1 MCFLTP
7 SFLKKRDIRIKFI
20 FLKKLFVLLTFFTIQ
35 FLCSQQNDFVE
46 ININAQVL
54 DYESQSG
61 IQFSEVTFLN
71 KNIGSLTDDEGNF
84 SLNYIQKSIENN
96 DVFMISAHGYDT
108 IKTTASNLYKFLNN
122 TNKFFLKKANNS
134 SLWFNEDDTKDNY
147 IFGKV
152 FSVKGPIQGASIKIK
167 NSLIEAK
174 SDFEGFFRIKANLD
188 DVIVVNY
195 LGMIGK
201 QILVENLDDKY
212 ILLKTDAQIL
222 DQVTITGTTE
232 LSDEVDTGYGKKK
245 KKSVGFS
252 TSTITSEDISP
263 GAVSIVDAIRGKFT
277 NVQVAYNQDGAAT
290 GNQAQIYVRGG
301 SLSINNS
308 AAAIFDIEGLIY
320 NEVPDFIDP
329 QQIESITLLRSL
341 AATNRYGSQGRG
353 GVFLIKMKSLS
364 RKVQRLL
371 NTLKV
376 KGNDYNEQTPS
387 IALDSIMPYYI
398 NDYKSAE
405 SFNEAKNQFLSLS
418 TGIYELSVLFHIE
431 SFNYFKKIDKEF
443 AVSILKSIAKKAKDN
458 PKALKTIAYHLE
470 KIGDLQTAKIIYQR
484 LLSIRPLDE
493 QSYRDLVLIYKENHN
508 YELAA
513 SLYDLMLNNKL
524 KNVNMLGLQETVV
537 NEAAHLYWTKFD
549 KLSQTAFPLKTV
561 KTYVP
566 KNDWRNFGFDYRIIF
581 DWNDPAVEFN
591 VQFVDPKNK
600 YYNWSHTILDDKD
613 LLEDELNYGYNT
625 EEFIIEKSDRGKWI
639 INIENYSIQDESNP
653 TYLKYTVFKNYGR
666 PNEIKKTE
674 VINLN
679 KLKQKVNLDVL
690 RYYN

>member
-1 MCFLTP
+1 M
-7 SFLKKRDIRIKFI
+7 KKA
-20 FLKKLFVLLTFFTIQ
+20 LLLLTILSVN
-35 FLCSQQNDFVE
+35 FLISQNNDFIE
-46 ININAQVL
+46 ININATVL
-54 DYESQSG
+54 DYDSQNE
-61 IQFSEVTFLN
+61 IPFSEVKFLN
-71 KNIGSLTDDEGNF
+71 KNIGAISDNDGKF
-84 SLNYIQKSIENN
+84 SLNYLQRSIKKN
-96 DVFMISAHGYDT
+96 DIFMISAYGYDT
-108 IKTTASNLYKFLNN
+108 IKTTADNLYKFLNN
-122 TNKFFLKKANNS
+122 TNKFYLKKTNNS
-134 SLWFNEDDTKDNY
+134 SLWFNEEDESDNF

-152 FSVKGPIQGASIKIK
+152 FSVKGPIQGASIKVK

-174 SDFEGFFRIKANLD
+174 SDFEGFFKIKADVN
-188 DVIVVNY
+188 DVIVINF
-195 LGMIGK
+195 LGMTEK
-201 QILVENLDDKY
+201 QMLIENLDDKY

-222 DQVTITGTTE
+222 DQVTVTGTTE
-232 LSDEVDTGYGKKK
+232 LSDEVDTGYGKRN
-245 KKSVGFS
+245 KKSIGFS
-252 TSTITSEDISP
+252 TSTITSDDISP
-263 GAVSIVDAIRGKFT
+263 GAISIVDAIRGKFT

-290 GNQAQIYVRGG
+290 GNKTQIYVRGG

-353 GVFLIKMKSLS
+353 GVFLVKMKSLS
-364 RKVQRLL
+364 RKAQRLL
-371 NTLKV
+371 DNLKV
-376 KGNDYNEQTPS
+376 KGNDYKEQTPS
-387 IALDSIMPYYI
+387 IILDSLKPYYI
-398 NDYKSAE
+398 NDYSSTKSLD
-405 SFNEAKNQFLSLS
+405 EAKNQFLRLS
-418 TGIYELSVLFHIE
+418 NEIYKLSVTFHIE
-431 SFNYFKKIDKEF
+431 SFNYFKNIDTDF

-470 KIGDLQTAKIIYQR
+470 KIGDFQNAKTLYQR
-484 LLSIRPLDE
+484 LLLIRPLDE
-493 QSYRDLVLIYKENHN
+493 QSYRDLVLIYKENQD

-513 SLYDLMLNNKL
+513 SLYNLMLNNKI

-549 KLSQTAFPLKTV
+549 KLSQTDFPLKTL
-561 KTYVP
+561 KTFIP
-566 KNDWRNFGFDYRIIF
+566 KNDWRKFGFDYRIIF

-600 YYNWSHTILDDKD
+600 FYNWSHTILDDRD

-639 INIENYSIQDESNP
+639 INIENYSIQDNSNP
-653 TYLKYTVFKNYGR
+653 TYLKYTVYKNYGR
-666 PNEIKKTE
+666 PNEIKKVE

-679 KLKQKVNLDVL
+679 KLSQKVNLDIL

>member
-1 MCFLTP
+1 M
-7 SFLKKRDIRIKFI
+7 KKVF
-20 FLKKLFVLLTFFTIQ
+20 FLLTIFAIQ
-35 FLCSQQNDFVE
+35 FSYSQDTDFVE

-54 DYESQSG
+54 DYESKTA
-61 IQFSEVTFLN
+61 IQFSEVKFLD
-71 KNIGSLTDDEGNF
+71 KNIGALTNEEGKF
-84 SLNYIQKSIENN
+84 SLNYLQRSIDNN
-96 DVFMISAHGYDT
+96 DVFMISAYGYET
-108 IKTTASNLYKFLNN
+108 IKTTANNLYKFLNN
-122 TNKFFLKKANNS
+122 TNIFFLKKANNS
-134 SLWFNEDDTKDNY
+134 SLWFNEEDTKDNY

-152 FSVKGPIQGASIKIK
+152 FSVKGPIQGATIKIK

-174 SDFEGFFRIKANLD
+174 SDFEGFFKIKADINDILS
-188 DVIVVNY
+188 INY
-195 LGMIGK
+195 LGMIEK
-201 QILVENLDDKY
+201 QLFIEDLEDKY

-222 DQVTITGTTE
+222 DQVTITGTSD
-232 LSDEVDTGYGKKK
+232 LSDEVETSYGKKK
-245 KKSVGFS
+245 KKSVGYS

-263 GAVSIVDAIRGKFT
+263 GAVTIVDAIRGKFT

-290 GNQAQIYVRGG
+290 GNKAQIYVRGG
-301 SLSINNS
+301 TLSINNS
-308 AAAIFDIEGLIY
+308 AAAIFDVEGLIY

-329 QQIESITLLRSL
+329 QQIESITLLRSMG
-341 AATNRYGSQGRG
+341 ATNRYGSQGRG

-376 KGNDYNEQTPS
+376 KGNDYKEQIPS
-387 IALDSIMPYYI
+387 IAFDSLKPYYI
-398 NDYKSAE
+398 NDYEDVE
-405 SFNEAKNQFLSLS
+405 SVGEAKNQFLSLS
-418 TGIYELSVLFHIE
+418 KGVYELSVAFHIE
-431 SFNYFKKIDKEF
+431 SFNYFKNIDKEF

-470 KIGDLQTAKIIYQR
+470 KIGDFQTAKIIYQR

-493 QSYRDLVLIYKENHN
+493 QSYRDLVLIYKENHD

-513 SLYDLMLNNKL
+513 SLYDLILNNKL
-524 KNVNMLGLQETVV
+524 KNVNMLGLQQTVV

-549 KLSQTAFPLKTV
+549 NLSQTDFPLKTL
-561 KTYVP
+561 KKYVP
-566 KNDWRNFGFDYRIIF
+566 KNDWKNFGYDYRIIF

-600 YYNWSHTILDDKD
+600 YYNWSHTVLDDKD

-653 TYLKYTVFKNYGR
+653 TYIKYTVFKNYGR

>member
-1 MCFLTP
+1 M
-7 SFLKKRDIRIKFI
+7 KKA
-20 FLKKLFVLLTFFTIQ
+20 LLLLTILSVN
-35 FLCSQQNDFVE
+35 FLISQDNDFIE
-46 ININAQVL
+46 ININATVL
-54 DYESQSG
+54 DYDSQNE
-61 IQFSEVTFLN
+61 IPFSEVKFLN
-71 KNIGSLTDDEGNF
+71 KNIGAISDNDGKF
-84 SLNYIQKSIENN
+84 SLNYLQRSIKKN
-96 DVFMISAHGYDT
+96 DIFMISAYGYDT
-108 IKTTASNLYKFLNN
+108 IKTTADNLYKFLNN
-122 TNKFFLKKANNS
+122 TNKFYLKKTNNS
-134 SLWFNEDDTKDNY
+134 SLWFNEEDESDNF

-152 FSVKGPIQGASIKIK
+152 FSVKGPIQGASIKVK

-174 SDFEGFFRIKANLD
+174 SDFEGFFKIKADVN
-188 DVIVVNY
+188 DVIVINF
-195 LGMIGK
+195 LGMTEK
-201 QILVENLDDKY
+201 QMLIENLDDKY

-232 LSDEVDTGYGKKK
+232 LSDEVDTGYGKRK
-245 KKSVGFS
+245 KKSIGFS
-252 TSTITSEDISP
+252 TSTITSDDISP

-290 GNQAQIYVRGG
+290 GNKTQIYVRGG

-353 GVFLIKMKSLS
+353 GVFLVKMKSLS
-364 RKVQRLL
+364 RKAQRLL
-371 NTLKV
+371 DNLKV
-376 KGNDYNEQTPS
+376 KGNDYKEQTPS
-387 IALDSIMPYYI
+387 IILDSLKPYYI
-398 NDYKSAE
+398 NDYSSTKSLD
-405 SFNEAKNQFLSLS
+405 EAKNQFLRLS
-418 TGIYELSVLFHIE
+418 NEIYKLSVTFYIE
-431 SFNYFKKIDKEF
+431 SFNYFKNIDTDF

-470 KIGDLQTAKIIYQR
+470 KIGDFQNAKTIYQR
-484 LLSIRPLDE
+484 LLLIRPLDE
-493 QSYRDLVLIYKENHN
+493 QSYRDLVLIYKENQD

-513 SLYDLMLNNKL
+513 SLYNLMLNNKI

-549 KLSQTAFPLKTV
+549 KLSQTDFPLKTL
-561 KTYVP
+561 KTYIP
-566 KNDWRNFGFDYRIIF
+566 KNDWRKFGFDYRIIF

-600 YYNWSHTILDDKD
+600 YYNWSHTILDDRD

-639 INIENYSIQDESNP
+639 INIENYSIQDDSNP
-653 TYLKYTVFKNYGR
+653 TYIKYTVYKNYGR
-666 PNEIKKTE
+666 PNEIKKVE
-674 VINLN
+674 VINLD
-679 KLKQKVNLDVL
+679 KLSQKVNLDIL

>member
-1 MCFLTP
+1 M
-7 SFLKKRDIRIKFI
+7 KKA
-20 FLKKLFVLLTFFTIQ
+20 LLLLTILSVN
-35 FLCSQQNDFVE
+35 FLISQDNDFIE
-46 ININAQVL
+46 ININATVL
-54 DYESQSG
+54 DYDSQNE
-61 IQFSEVTFLN
+61 IPFSEVKFLN
-71 KNIGSLTDDEGNF
+71 KNIGAISDNDGKF
-84 SLNYIQKSIENN
+84 SLNYLQRSIKKN
-96 DVFMISAHGYDT
+96 DIFMISAYGYDT
-108 IKTTASNLYKFLNN
+108 IKTTADNLYKFLNN
-122 TNKFFLKKANNS
+122 TNKFYLKKTNNS
-134 SLWFNEDDTKDNY
+134 SLWFNEEDESDNF

-152 FSVKGPIQGASIKIK
+152 FSVKGPIQGASIKVK

-174 SDFEGFFRIKANLD
+174 SDFEGFFKIKADVN
-188 DVIVVNY
+188 DVIVINF
-195 LGMIGK
+195 LGMTEK
-201 QILVENLDDKY
+201 QMLIENLDDKY

-232 LSDEVDTGYGKKK
+232 LSDEVDTGYGKRK
-245 KKSVGFS
+245 KKSIGFS
-252 TSTITSEDISP
+252 TSTITSDDISP

-290 GNQAQIYVRGG
+290 GNKTQIYVRGG

-353 GVFLIKMKSLS
+353 GVFLVKMKSLS
-364 RKVQRLL
+364 RKAQRLL
-371 NTLKV
+371 DNLKV
-376 KGNDYNEQTPS
+376 KGNDYKEQTPS
-387 IALDSIMPYYI
+387 IILDSLKPYYI
-398 NDYKSAE
+398 NDYSSTKSLD
-405 SFNEAKNQFLSLS
+405 EAKNQFLRLS
-418 TGIYELSVLFHIE
+418 NEIYKLSVTFYIE
-431 SFNYFKKIDKEF
+431 SFNYFKNIDRDF
-443 AVSILKSIAKKAKDN
+443 AVSILKTIAKKAKDN

-470 KIGDLQTAKIIYQR
+470 KIGDFQNAKTIYQR
-484 LLSIRPLDE
+484 LLLIRPLDE
-493 QSYRDLVLIYKENHN
+493 QSYRDLVLIYKENQD

-513 SLYDLMLNNKL
+513 SIYNLMLNNKI

-549 KLSQTAFPLKTV
+549 KLSQTDFPLKTL
-561 KTYVP
+561 KTYIP
-566 KNDWRNFGFDYRIIF
+566 KNDWRKFGFDYRIIF

-600 YYNWSHTILDDKD
+600 YYNWSHTILDDRD

-639 INIENYSIQDESNP
+639 INIENYSIQDNSNP
-653 TYLKYTVFKNYGR
+653 TYIKYTVYKNYGR
-666 PNEIKKTE
+666 PNEIKKVE
-674 VINLN
+674 VINLD
-679 KLKQKVNLDVL
+679 KLSQKVNLDIL

>member
-1 MCFLTP
+1 MYY
-7 SFLKKRDIRIKFI
+7 KKNR
-20 FLKKLFVLLTFFTIQ
+20 LLLLTILSVN
-35 FLCSQQNDFVE
+35 FLISQDNDFIE
-46 ININAQVL
+46 ININATVL
-54 DYESQSG
+54 DYDSQNE
-61 IQFSEVTFLN
+61 IPFSEVKFLN
-71 KNIGSLTDDEGNF
+71 KNIGAISDNDGKF
-84 SLNYIQKSIENN
+84 SLNYLQRSIKKN
-96 DVFMISAHGYDT
+96 DIFMISAYGYDT
-108 IKTTASNLYKFLNN
+108 IKTTADNLYKFLNN
-122 TNKFFLKKANNS
+122 TNKFYLKKTNNS
-134 SLWFNEDDTKDNY
+134 SLWFNEEDESDNF

-152 FSVKGPIQGASIKIK
+152 FSVKGPIQGASIKVK

-174 SDFEGFFRIKANLD
+174 SDFEGFFKIKADVN
-188 DVIVVNY
+188 DVIVINF
-195 LGMIGK
+195 LGMTEK
-201 QILVENLDDKY
+201 QMLIENLDDKY

-232 LSDEVDTGYGKKK
+232 LSDEVDTGYGKRK
-245 KKSVGFS
+245 KKSIGFS
-252 TSTITSEDISP
+252 TSTITSDDISP

-290 GNQAQIYVRGG
+290 GNKTQIYVRGG

-353 GVFLIKMKSLS
+353 GVFLVKMKSLS
-364 RKVQRLL
+364 RKAQRLL
-371 NTLKV
+371 DNLKV
-376 KGNDYNEQTPS
+376 KGNDYKEQTPS
-387 IALDSIMPYYI
+387 IIFDSLKPYYI
-398 NDYKSAE
+398 NDYSSTKSLD
-405 SFNEAKNQFLSLS
+405 EAKNQFLRLS
-418 TGIYELSVLFHIE
+418 NEIYKLSVTFHIE
-431 SFNYFKKIDKEF
+431 SFNYFKNIDRDF

-470 KIGDLQTAKIIYQR
+470 KIGDFQNAKTIYQR
-484 LLSIRPLDE
+484 LLLIRPLDE
-493 QSYRDLVLIYKENHN
+493 QSYRDLVLIYKENQD

-513 SLYDLMLNNKL
+513 SLYNLMLNNKL

-549 KLSQTAFPLKTV
+549 KLSQTDFPLKTL
-561 KTYVP
+561 KTYIP
-566 KNDWRNFGFDYRIIF
+566 KNDWRKFGFDYRIIF

-600 YYNWSHTILDDKD
+600 YYNWSHTILDDRD

-639 INIENYSIQDESNP
+639 INIENYSIQDNSNP
-653 TYLKYTVFKNYGR
+653 TYIKYTVYKNYGR
-666 PNEIKKTE
+666 PNEIKKVE
-674 VINLN
+674 VINLD
-679 KLKQKVNLDVL
+679 KLSQKVNLDIL

>member
-1 MCFLTP
+1 M
-7 SFLKKRDIRIKFI
+7 KKA
-20 FLKKLFVLLTFFTIQ
+20 LLLLTILSVN
-35 FLCSQQNDFVE
+35 FLISQDNDFIE
-46 ININAQVL
+46 ININATVL
-54 DYESQSG
+54 DYDSQNE
-61 IQFSEVTFLN
+61 IPFSEVKFLN
-71 KNIGSLTDDEGNF
+71 KNIGAISDNDGKF
-84 SLNYIQKSIENN
+84 SLNYLQRSIKKN
-96 DVFMISAHGYDT
+96 DIFMISAYGYDT
-108 IKTTASNLYKFLNN
+108 IKTTADNLYKFLNN
-122 TNKFFLKKANNS
+122 TNKFYLKKTNNS
-134 SLWFNEDDTKDNY
+134 SLWFYEEDESDNF

-152 FSVKGPIQGASIKIK
+152 FSVKGPIQGASIKVK

-174 SDFEGFFRIKANLD
+174 SDFEGFFKIKADVN
-188 DVIVVNY
+188 DVIVINF
-195 LGMIGK
+195 LGMTEK
-201 QILVENLDDKY
+201 QMLIENLDDKY

-232 LSDEVDTGYGKKK
+232 LSDEVDTGYGKRK
-245 KKSVGFS
+245 KKSIGFS
-252 TSTITSEDISP
+252 TSTITSDDISP

-290 GNQAQIYVRGG
+290 GNKTQIYVRGG

-353 GVFLIKMKSLS
+353 GVFLVKMKSLS
-364 RKVQRLL
+364 RKAQRLL
-371 NTLKV
+371 DNLKV
-376 KGNDYNEQTPS
+376 KGNDYKEQTPS
-387 IALDSIMPYYI
+387 IIFDSLKPYYI
-398 NDYKSAE
+398 NDYSSTKSLD
-405 SFNEAKNQFLSLS
+405 EAKNQFLRLS
-418 TGIYELSVLFHIE
+418 NEIYKLSVTFYIE
-431 SFNYFKKIDKEF
+431 SFNYFKNIDRDF

-470 KIGDLQTAKIIYQR
+470 KIGDFQNAKTIYQR
-484 LLSIRPLDE
+484 LLLIRPLDE
-493 QSYRDLVLIYKENHN
+493 QSYRDLVLIYKENQD

-513 SLYDLMLNNKL
+513 SLYNLMLNNKI

-549 KLSQTAFPLKTV
+549 KLSQTDFPLKTL
-561 KTYVP
+561 KTYIP
-566 KNDWRNFGFDYRIIF
+566 KNDWRKFGFDYRIIF

-600 YYNWSHTILDDKD
+600 YYNWSHTILDDRD

-639 INIENYSIQDESNP
+639 INIENYSIQDNSNP
-653 TYLKYTVFKNYGR
+653 TYIKYTVYKNYGR
-666 PNEIKKTE
+666 PNEIKKVE
-674 VINLN
+674 VINLD
-679 KLKQKVNLDVL
+679 KLSQKVNLDIL

>member
-1 MCFLTP
+1 M
-7 SFLKKRDIRIKFI
+7 KKA
-20 FLKKLFVLLTFFTIQ
+20 LLLLTILSVN
-35 FLCSQQNDFVE
+35 FLISQNNDFIE
-46 ININAQVL
+46 ININATVL
-54 DYESQSG
+54 DYDSQNE
-61 IQFSEVTFLN
+61 IPFSEVKFLN
-71 KNIGSLTDDEGNF
+71 KNIGAISDNDGKF
-84 SLNYIQKSIENN
+84 SLNYLQRSIKKN
-96 DVFMISAHGYDT
+96 DIFMISAYGYDT
-108 IKTTASNLYKFLNN
+108 IKTTADNLYKFLNN
-122 TNKFFLKKANNS
+122 TNKFYLKKTNNS
-134 SLWFNEDDTKDNY
+134 SLWFYEEDESDNF

-152 FSVKGPIQGASIKIK
+152 FSVKGPVQGASIKVK

-174 SDFEGFFRIKANLD
+174 SDFEGFFKIKADVN
-188 DVIVVNY
+188 DVIVINF
-195 LGMIGK
+195 LGMTEK
-201 QILVENLDDKY
+201 QMLIENLDDKY

-232 LSDEVDTGYGKKK
+232 LSDEVDTGYGKRK
-245 KKSVGFS
+245 KKSIGFS
-252 TSTITSEDISP
+252 TSTITSDDISP
-263 GAVSIVDAIRGKFT
+263 GAISIVDAIRGKFT

-290 GNQAQIYVRGG
+290 GNKTQIYVRGG

-353 GVFLIKMKSLS
+353 GVFLVKMKSLS
-364 RKVQRLL
+364 RKAQRLL
-371 NTLKV
+371 DNLKV
-376 KGNDYNEQTPS
+376 KGNDYKEQTPS
-387 IALDSIMPYYI
+387 IILDSLKPYYI
-398 NDYKSAE
+398 NDYSSTKSLD
-405 SFNEAKNQFLSLS
+405 EAKNQFLRLS
-418 TGIYELSVLFHIE
+418 NEIYKLSVTFHIE
-431 SFNYFKKIDKEF
+431 SFNYFKNIDTDF

-470 KIGDLQTAKIIYQR
+470 KIGDFQNAKTLYQR
-484 LLSIRPLDE
+484 LLLIRPLDE
-493 QSYRDLVLIYKENHN
+493 QSYRDLVLIYKENQD

-513 SLYDLMLNNKL
+513 SLYNLMLNNKI

-549 KLSQTAFPLKTV
+549 KLSQTDFPLKTL
-561 KTYVP
+561 KTFIP
-566 KNDWRNFGFDYRIIF
+566 KNDWRKFGFDYRIIF

-600 YYNWSHTILDDKD
+600 FYNWSHTILDDRD

-639 INIENYSIQDESNP
+639 INIENYSIQDNSNP
-653 TYLKYTVFKNYGR
+653 TYLKYTVYKNYGR
-666 PNEIKKTE
+666 PNEIKKVE

-679 KLKQKVNLDVL
+679 KLSQKVNLDIL

>member
-1 MCFLTP
+1 M
-7 SFLKKRDIRIKFI
+7 KKVF
-20 FLKKLFVLLTFFTIQ
+20 FLLTIFAIQ
-35 FLCSQQNDFVE
+35 FSYSQDTDFVE

-54 DYESQSG
+54 DYESKTA
-61 IQFSEVTFLN
+61 IQFSEVKFLD
-71 KNIGSLTDDEGNF
+71 KNIGALTNEEGKF
-84 SLNYIQKSIENN
+84 SLNYLQRSIDNN
-96 DVFMISAHGYDT
+96 DVFMISAYGYET
-108 IKTTASNLYKFLNN
+108 IKTTANNLYKFLNN
-122 TNKFFLKKANNS
+122 TNIFFLKKANNS
-134 SLWFNEDDTKDNY
+134 SLWFNEEDTKDNY

-152 FSVKGPIQGASIKIK
+152 FSVKGPIQGATIKIK

-174 SDFEGFFRIKANLD
+174 SDFEGFFKIKADINDILS
-188 DVIVVNY
+188 INY
-195 LGMIGK
+195 LGMIEK
-201 QILVENLDDKY
+201 QLFIEDLEDKY

-222 DQVTITGTTE
+222 DQVTITGTSD
-232 LSDEVDTGYGKKK
+232 LSDEVETSYGKKK
-245 KKSVGFS
+245 KKSVGYS

-263 GAVSIVDAIRGKFT
+263 GAVTIVDAIRGKFT

-290 GNQAQIYVRGG
+290 GNKAQIYVRGG
-301 SLSINNS
+301 TLSINNS
-308 AAAIFDIEGLIY
+308 AAAIFDVEGLIY

-329 QQIESITLLRSL
+329 QQIESITLLRSMG
-341 AATNRYGSQGRG
+341 ATNRYGSQGRG

-376 KGNDYNEQTPS
+376 KGNDYKEQIPS
-387 IALDSIMPYYI
+387 IAFDSLKPYYI
-398 NDYKSAE
+398 NDYEAVE
-405 SFNEAKNQFLSLS
+405 SVGEAKNQFLSLS
-418 TGIYELSVLFHIE
+418 KGVYELSVAFHIE
-431 SFNYFKKIDKEF
+431 SFNYFKNIDKEF

-470 KIGDLQTAKIIYQR
+470 KIGDFQTAKIIYQR
-484 LLSIRPLDE
+484 LLSIRPMDE
-493 QSYRDLVLIYKENHN
+493 QSYRDLVLIYKENHD

-513 SLYDLMLNNKL
+513 SLYDLILNNKL

-549 KLSQTAFPLKTV
+549 NLSQTDFPLKTL
-561 KTYVP
+561 KKYVP
-566 KNDWRNFGFDYRIIF
+566 KNDWKNFGYDYRIIF

-600 YYNWSHTILDDKD
+600 YYNWSHTVLDDKD

-653 TYLKYTVFKNYGR
+653 TYIKYTVFKNYGR

-674 VINLN
+674 VVNLN
-679 KLKQKVNLDVL
+679 KLKQKVNLDIL

>member
-1 MCFLTP
+1 MGFLT
-7 SFLKKRDIRIKFI
+7 SICLKNQDIRNKFYTLKKV
-20 FLKKLFVLLTFFTIQ
+20 LFLLTIFAIQ
-35 FLCSQQNDFVE
+35 FLYSQETDFVE

-54 DYESQSG
+54 DYESKTA
-61 IQFSEVTFLN
+61 IQFSEVKFLN
-71 KNIGSLTDDEGNF
+71 KNIGALTDEEGKF
-84 SLNYIQKSIENN
+84 SLNYLQRSIDKN
-96 DVFMISAHGYDT
+96 DIFMISAYGYKS

-122 TNKFFLKKANNS
+122 TNIFFLKKANNS
-134 SLWFNEDDTKDNY
+134 SLWFNEEDTKDNY

-152 FSVKGPIQGASIKIK
+152 FSVKGPIQGATIKIK

-174 SDFEGFFRIKANLD
+174 SDFEGFFKIKADLNDILS
-188 DVIVVNY
+188 INY
-195 LGMIGK
+195 LGMIEK
-201 QILVENLDDKY
+201 QLFIEDFEDKY

-222 DQVTITGTTE
+222 DQVTITGTSD
-232 LSDEVDTGYGKKK
+232 LSDEVETSYGKKK
-245 KKSVGFS
+245 KKSVGYS

-263 GAVSIVDAIRGKFT
+263 GAVTIVDAIRGKFT

-290 GNQAQIYVRGG
+290 GNKAQIYVRGG
-301 SLSINNS
+301 TLSINNS
-308 AAAIFDIEGLIY
+308 AAAIFDVEGLIY

-329 QQIESITLLRSL
+329 QQIESITLLRSMG
-341 AATNRYGSQGRG
+341 ATNRYGSQGRG

-376 KGNDYNEQTPS
+376 KGNDYKEQTPT
-387 IALDSIMPYYI
+387 IAFDSLKPYYI
-398 NDYKSAE
+398 NDYEAVE
-405 SFNEAKNQFLSLS
+405 SLTEAKNQFLSLS
-418 TGIYELSVLFHIE
+418 KGVYELSVTFHIE

-443 AVSILKSIAKKAKDN
+443 AVSILKSIARKAKDN

-470 KIGDLQTAKIIYQR
+470 KIGDFQNAKIIYQR

-493 QSYRDLVLIYKENHN
+493 QSYRDLVLIYKENHD

-549 KLSQTAFPLKTV
+549 NLSQTDFPLKTL
-561 KTYVP
+561 KKYIP
-566 KNDWRNFGFDYRIIF
+566 KNDWKNFGFDYRIIF
-581 DWNDPAVEFN
+581 DWNDPSVEFN

-600 YYNWSHTILDDKD
+600 YYNWSHTVLDDKD

-639 INIENYSIQDESNP
+639 INIENYSIEDESNP
-653 TYLKYTVFKNYGR
+653 TYIKYTVFKNYGR

-679 KLKQKVNLDVL
+679 KLKQKVNLDIL

>member
-1 MCFLTP
+1 M
-7 SFLKKRDIRIKFI
+7 KKA
-20 FLKKLFVLLTFFTIQ
+20 LLLLTILSVN
-35 FLCSQQNDFVE
+35 FLISQDNDFIE
-46 ININAQVL
+46 ININATVL
-54 DYESQSG
+54 DYDSQNV
-61 IQFSEVTFLN
+61 IPFSEVKFLN
-71 KNIGSLTDDEGNF
+71 KNIGAISDNDGKF
-84 SLNYIQKSIENN
+84 SLNYLQRSIKKN
-96 DVFMISAHGYDT
+96 DIFMISAYGYDT
-108 IKTTASNLYKFLNN
+108 IKTTADNLYKFLNN
-122 TNKFFLKKANNS
+122 TNKFYLKKTNNS
-134 SLWFNEDDTKDNY
+134 SLWFNEEDESDNF

-152 FSVKGPIQGASIKIK
+152 FSVKGPIQGASIKVK

-174 SDFEGFFRIKANLD
+174 SDFEGFFKIKADVN
-188 DVIVVNY
+188 DVIVINF
-195 LGMIGK
+195 LGMTEK
-201 QILVENLDDKY
+201 QMLIENLDDKY

-232 LSDEVDTGYGKKK
+232 LSDEVDTGYGKRK
-245 KKSVGFS
+245 KKSIGFS
-252 TSTITSEDISP
+252 TSTITSDDISP

-290 GNQAQIYVRGG
+290 GNKTQIYVRGG

-353 GVFLIKMKSLS
+353 GVFLVKMKSLS
-364 RKVQRLL
+364 RKAQRLL
-371 NTLKV
+371 DNLKV
-376 KGNDYNEQTPS
+376 KGNDYKEQTPS
-387 IALDSIMPYYI
+387 IIFDSLKPYYI
-398 NDYKSAE
+398 NDYSSTKSLD
-405 SFNEAKNQFLSLS
+405 EAKNQFLRLS
-418 TGIYELSVLFHIE
+418 NEIYKLSVTFYIE
-431 SFNYFKKIDKEF
+431 SFNYFKNIDRDF

-470 KIGDLQTAKIIYQR
+470 KIGDFQNAKTIYQR
-484 LLSIRPLDE
+484 LLLIRPLDE
-493 QSYRDLVLIYKENHN
+493 QSYRDLVLIYKENKD
-508 YELAA
+508 YELAS
-513 SLYDLMLNNKL
+513 SLYNLMLNNKI

-549 KLSQTAFPLKTV
+549 KLSQTDFPLKTL
-561 KTYVP
+561 KTYIP
-566 KNDWRNFGFDYRIIF
+566 KNDWRKFGFDYRIIF

-600 YYNWSHTILDDKD
+600 YYNWSHTILDDRD

-639 INIENYSIQDESNP
+639 INIENYSIQDDSNP
-653 TYLKYTVFKNYGR
+653 TYIKYTVYKNYGR
-666 PNEIKKTE
+666 PNEIKKVE
-674 VINLN
+674 VINLD
-679 KLKQKVNLDVL
+679 KLSQKVNLDIL

>member
-1 MCFLTP
+1 M
-7 SFLKKRDIRIKFI
+7 KKVF
-20 FLKKLFVLLTFFTIQ
+20 FLLTIFAIQ
-35 FLCSQQNDFVE
+35 FSYSQDTDFVE

-54 DYESQSG
+54 DYESKTA
-61 IQFSEVTFLN
+61 IQFSEVKFLD
-71 KNIGSLTDDEGNF
+71 KNIGALTNEEGKF
-84 SLNYIQKSIENN
+84 SLNYLQRSIDNN
-96 DVFMISAHGYDT
+96 DVFMISAYGYET
-108 IKTTASNLYKFLNN
+108 IKTTANNLYKFLNN
-122 TNKFFLKKANNS
+122 TNIFFLKKANNS
-134 SLWFNEDDTKDNY
+134 SLWFNEEDTKDNY

-152 FSVKGPIQGASIKIK
+152 FSVKGPIQGATIKIK

-174 SDFEGFFRIKANLD
+174 SDFEGFFKIKA
-188 DVIVVNY
+188 DVNDILSINY
-195 LGMIGK
+195 LGMIEK
-201 QILVENLDDKY
+201 QLFIEDLEDKY

-222 DQVTITGTTE
+222 DQVTITGTSN
-232 LSDEVDTGYGKKK
+232 LSDEVETSYGKKK
-245 KKSVGFS
+245 KKSVGYS

-263 GAVSIVDAIRGKFT
+263 GAVTIVDAIRGKFT

-290 GNQAQIYVRGG
+290 GNKAQIYVRGG
-301 SLSINNS
+301 TLSINNS
-308 AAAIFDIEGLIY
+308 AAAIFDVEGLIY

-329 QQIESITLLRSL
+329 QQIESITLLRSMG
-341 AATNRYGSQGRG
+341 ATNRYGSQGRG

-376 KGNDYNEQTPS
+376 KGNDYKEQIPS
-387 IALDSIMPYYI
+387 IAFDSLKPYYI
-398 NDYKSAE
+398 NDYEAVE
-405 SFNEAKNQFLSLS
+405 SVGEAKNQFLSLS
-418 TGIYELSVLFHIE
+418 KGVYELSVAFHIE
-431 SFNYFKKIDKEF
+431 SFNYFKNIDKEF
-443 AVSILKSIAKKAKDN
+443 AVSILTSIAKKAKDN

-470 KIGDLQTAKIIYQR
+470 KIGDFQTAKIIYQR

-493 QSYRDLVLIYKENHN
+493 QSYRDLVLIYKENHD

-549 KLSQTAFPLKTV
+549 NLSQTDFPLKTL
-561 KTYVP
+561 KKYVP
-566 KNDWRNFGFDYRIIF
+566 KNDWKNFGYDYRIIF

-591 VQFVDPKNK
+591 IQFVDPKNK
-600 YYNWSHTILDDKD
+600 YYNWSHTVLDDKD

-653 TYLKYTVFKNYGR
+653 TYIKYTVFKNYGR

-679 KLKQKVNLDVL
+679 KLKQKVNLDIL

>member
-1 MCFLTP
+1 M
-7 SFLKKRDIRIKFI
+7 KKA
-20 FLKKLFVLLTFFTIQ
+20 LLLLTILSVN
-35 FLCSQQNDFVE
+35 FLISQDNDFIE
-46 ININAQVL
+46 ININATVL
-54 DYESQSG
+54 DYDSQNE
-61 IQFSEVTFLN
+61 IPFSEVKFLN
-71 KNIGSLTDDEGNF
+71 KNIGAISDNDGKF
-84 SLNYIQKSIENN
+84 SLNYLQRSIKKN
-96 DVFMISAHGYDT
+96 DIFMISAYGYDT
-108 IKTTASNLYKFLNN
+108 IKTTADNLYKFLNN
-122 TNKFFLKKANNS
+122 TNKFYLKKTNNS
-134 SLWFNEDDTKDNY
+134 SLWFNEEDESDNF

-152 FSVKGPIQGASIKIK
+152 FSVKGPIQGASIKVK

-174 SDFEGFFRIKANLD
+174 SDFEGFFKIKADVN
-188 DVIVVNY
+188 DVIVINF
-195 LGMIGK
+195 LGMTEK
-201 QILVENLDDKY
+201 QMLIENLDDKY

-232 LSDEVDTGYGKKK
+232 LSDEVDTGYGKRK
-245 KKSVGFS
+245 KKSIGFS
-252 TSTITSEDISP
+252 TSTITSDDISP

-290 GNQAQIYVRGG
+290 GNKTQIYVRGG

-353 GVFLIKMKSLS
+353 GVFLVKMKSLS
-364 RKVQRLL
+364 RKAQRLL
-371 NTLKV
+371 DNLKV
-376 KGNDYNEQTPS
+376 KGNDYKEQTPS
-387 IALDSIMPYYI
+387 IIFDSLKPYYI
-398 NDYKSAE
+398 NDYSSTKSLD
-405 SFNEAKNQFLSLS
+405 EAKNQFLRLS
-418 TGIYELSVLFHIE
+418 NEIYKLSVTFYIE
-431 SFNYFKKIDKEF
+431 SFNYFKNIDRDF

-470 KIGDLQTAKIIYQR
+470 KIGDFQNAKTIYQR
-484 LLSIRPLDE
+484 LLLIRPLDE
-493 QSYRDLVLIYKENHN
+493 QSYRDLVLIYKENQD

-513 SLYDLMLNNKL
+513 SLYNLMLNNKI

-549 KLSQTAFPLKTV
+549 KLSQTDFPLKTL
-561 KTYVP
+561 KTYIP
-566 KNDWRNFGFDYRIIF
+566 KNDWRKFGFDYRIIF

-600 YYNWSHTILDDKD
+600 YYNWSHTILDDRD

-639 INIENYSIQDESNP
+639 INIENYSIQDNSNP
-653 TYLKYTVFKNYGR
+653 TYIKYTVYKNYGR
-666 PNEIKKTE
+666 PNEIKKVE
-674 VINLN
+674 VINLD
-679 KLKQKVNLDVL
+679 KLSQKVNLDIL

>member
-1 MCFLTP
+1 M
-7 SFLKKRDIRIKFI
+7 KKA
-20 FLKKLFVLLTFFTIQ
+20 LLLLTILSVN
-35 FLCSQQNDFVE
+35 FLISQDNDFIE
-46 ININAQVL
+46 ININATVL
-54 DYESQSG
+54 DYDSQNE
-61 IQFSEVTFLN
+61 IPFSEVKFLN
-71 KNIGSLTDDEGNF
+71 KNIGAISDNDGKF
-84 SLNYIQKSIENN
+84 SLNYLQRSIKKN
-96 DVFMISAHGYDT
+96 DIFMISAYGYDT
-108 IKTTASNLYKFLNN
+108 IKTTADNLYKFLNN
-122 TNKFFLKKANNS
+122 TNKFYLKKTNNS
-134 SLWFNEDDTKDNY
+134 SLWFNEEDESDNF

-152 FSVKGPIQGASIKIK
+152 FSVKGPIQGASIKVK

-174 SDFEGFFRIKANLD
+174 SDFEGFFKIKADVN
-188 DVIVVNY
+188 DVIVINF
-195 LGMIGK
+195 LGMTEK
-201 QILVENLDDKY
+201 QMLIENLDDKY

-232 LSDEVDTGYGKKK
+232 LSDEVDTGYGKRK
-245 KKSVGFS
+245 KKSIGFS

-290 GNQAQIYVRGG
+290 GNKTQIYVRGG

-353 GVFLIKMKSLS
+353 GVFLVKMKSLS
-364 RKVQRLL
+364 RKAQRLL
-371 NTLKV
+371 DNLKV
-376 KGNDYNEQTPS
+376 KGNDYKEQTPS
-387 IALDSIMPYYI
+387 IIFDSLKPYYI
-398 NDYKSAE
+398 NDYSSTKSLD
-405 SFNEAKNQFLSLS
+405 EAKNQFLRLS
-418 TGIYELSVLFHIE
+418 NEIYKLSVTFYIE
-431 SFNYFKKIDKEF
+431 SFNYFKNIDRDF

-470 KIGDLQTAKIIYQR
+470 KIGDFQNAKTIYQR
-484 LLSIRPLDE
+484 LLLIRPLDE
-493 QSYRDLVLIYKENHN
+493 QSYRDLVLIYKENQD

-513 SLYDLMLNNKL
+513 SLYNLMLNNKL

-549 KLSQTAFPLKTV
+549 KLSQTDFPLKTL
-561 KTYVP
+561 KTYIP
-566 KNDWRNFGFDYRIIF
+566 KNDWRKFGFDYRIIF

-600 YYNWSHTILDDKD
+600 YYNWSHTILDDRD

-639 INIENYSIQDESNP
+639 INIENYSIQDNSNP
-653 TYLKYTVFKNYGR
+653 TYIKYTVYKNYGR
-666 PNEIKKTE
+666 PNEIKKVE
-674 VINLN
+674 VINLD
-679 KLKQKVNLDVL
+679 KLSQKVNLDIL

>member
-1 MCFLTP
+1 M
-7 SFLKKRDIRIKFI
+7 KKA
-20 FLKKLFVLLTFFTIQ
+20 LLLLTILSVN
-35 FLCSQQNDFVE
+35 FLISQDNDFIE
-46 ININAQVL
+46 ININATVL
-54 DYESQSG
+54 DYDSQNE
-61 IQFSEVTFLN
+61 IPFSEVKFLN
-71 KNIGSLTDDEGNF
+71 KNIGAISDNDGKF
-84 SLNYIQKSIENN
+84 SLNYLQRSIKKN
-96 DVFMISAHGYDT
+96 DIFMISAYGYDT
-108 IKTTASNLYKFLNN
+108 IKTTADNLYKFLNN
-122 TNKFFLKKANNS
+122 TNKFYLKKTNNS
-134 SLWFNEDDTKDNY
+134 SLWFNEEDESDNF

-152 FSVKGPIQGASIKIK
+152 FSVKGPIQGASIKVK

-174 SDFEGFFRIKANLD
+174 SDFEGFFKIKADVN
-188 DVIVVNY
+188 DVIVINF
-195 LGMIGK
+195 LGMTEK
-201 QILVENLDDKY
+201 QMLIENLDDKY

-232 LSDEVDTGYGKKK
+232 LSDEVDTGYGKRK
-245 KKSVGFS
+245 KKSIGFS
-252 TSTITSEDISP
+252 TSTITSDDISP

-290 GNQAQIYVRGG
+290 GNKTQIYVRGG

-353 GVFLIKMKSLS
+353 GVFLVKMKSLS
-364 RKVQRLL
+364 RKAQRLL
-371 NTLKV
+371 DNLKV
-376 KGNDYNEQTPS
+376 KGNDYKEQTPS
-387 IALDSIMPYYI
+387 IIFDSLKPYYI
-398 NDYKSAE
+398 NDYSSIKSLD
-405 SFNEAKNQFLSLS
+405 EAKNQFLRLS
-418 TGIYELSVLFHIE
+418 NEIYKLSVTFHIE
-431 SFNYFKKIDKEF
+431 SFNYFKNIDRDF

-470 KIGDLQTAKIIYQR
+470 KIGDFQNAKTIYQR
-484 LLSIRPLDE
+484 LLLIRPLDE
-493 QSYRDLVLIYKENHN
+493 QSYRDLVLIYKENQD

-513 SLYDLMLNNKL
+513 SLYNLMLNNKI

-549 KLSQTAFPLKTV
+549 KLSQTDFPLKTL
-561 KTYVP
+561 KTYIP
-566 KNDWRNFGFDYRIIF
+566 KNDWRKFGFDYRIIF

-600 YYNWSHTILDDKD
+600 YYNWSHTILDDRD

-639 INIENYSIQDESNP
+639 INIENYSIQDNSNP
-653 TYLKYTVFKNYGR
+653 TYIKYTVYKNYGR
-666 PNEIKKTE
+666 PNEIKKVE
-674 VINLN
+674 VINLD
-679 KLKQKVNLDVL
+679 KLRQKVNLDIL